1 MQCKIY
7 NKHARGV
14 GEYISSAS
22 SSSAPFSVFAAP
34 PRRVKPKYSGGT
46 RVCVTRP
53 PLLTPASKTLNP
65 IPLSS
70 ISLQFLDKNVE
81 WCFISSISLHS
92 EDHTLA
98 TRCSQSNIL
107 KRNPLPTISY
117 AISEAK
123 LTHVTL
129 LCGMLFFLKKRD

>member
-53 PLLTPASKTLNP
+53 PFLTPASNTLNS
-65 IPLSS
+65 IPLTSK
-70 ISLQFLDKNVE
+70 ISLRFLDKNVD
-81 WCFISSISLHS
+81 S

-117 AISEAK
+117 PISKAK

-129 LCGMLFFLKKRD
+129 LCGMLFFLKKGIDTHS